1 MKFIIPYNLLPTIL
15 LGTPVVNG
23 FSTAAFTP
31 ACVRRSAPFV
41 DGLGPLR
48 VSIGLGPDADEA
60 VEKTEE
66 EKAAVEIP
74 EIDHESF
81 RTSRLADFDKECD
94 DWFGSILGDGKGNL
108 GAISEEALKRIN
120 TLPALT
126 KQVRQ
131 YYALTCSKPK

>member
-1 MKFIIPYNLLPTIL
+1 MKFIIPYNLLPVIL
-15 LGTPVVNG
+15 LGAPAVVNG

-31 ACVRRSAPFV
+31 ACVRRSAPSFV
-41 DGLGPLR
+41 DSLSGGPLR

-60 VEKTEE
+60 TTSVEKKEE
-66 EKAAVEIP
+66 EAVEFP

-81 RTSRLADFDKECD
+81 RTSRLTDFDKQCD
-94 DWFGSILGDGKGNL
+94 DWFGAILGNGKGNL

-131 YYALTCSKPK
+131 